1 MDMPNPN
8 RIISHYQFKFIEIR
22 EDIKQKRY
30 HWRILDQQRNGQP
43 SPTRDAFGFITS
55 STISRNL

>member
-30 HWRILDQQRNGQP
+30 H
-43 SPTRDAFGFITS
+43 
-55 STISRNL
+55 